1 MRCTAYRGTAGE
13 GRAAGAEAT
22 LQGVLVQVATAK
34 RMPDARIV
42 LTCQALGCAETLT
55 LTLTPTLTPTKVAL
69 DFYVMRRAL
78 ALVQRRFEL
87 GADVEQVV
95 AVLDEVGRG
104 GLLSP

>member
-1 MRCTAYRGTAGE
+1 MRRTAYRGTAGE

-55 LTLTPTLTPTKVAL
+55 LTLTPTLTPTPT
-69 DFYVMRRAL
+69 
-78 ALVQRRFEL
+78 
-87 GADVEQVV
+87 
-95 AVLDEVGRG
+95 
-104 GLLSP
+104 LSLSLSLTLTLSC